1 MFHYNGIVT
10 LFLFIAFQIALFL
23 ALRSVFLWYTKINT
37 RVTLLEENNKL
48 LEQILSELRNKE
60 H

>member
-10 LFLFIAFQIALFL
+10 LFLLIAFQIVLFL
-23 ALRSVFLWYTKINT
+23 ALRGIFLWYAKINT